1 MKTRRREIVVAGLM
15 LMGLLL
21 AVGCNPP
28 EVTKPCVVM
37 LGDSIFHL
45 SSEGP
50 DLFELAGDT
59 YRTYYIGGAQLV
71 GGPIK
76 TIEQQYYDAR
86 DDDPNIRTI
95 IMDGG
100 GNDIL
105 IGANAIC
112 SAGYGTALSAECHA
126 EMDTVLAAAERM
138 FEIAVA
144 DGVENV
150 IFQGY
155 YYVRPERLW
164 QVTDEFQEKGIAL
177 VNELNARY
185 PDVNIVYVDP
195 RPHFERGGTDH
206 LRIDGIH
213 PSPEA
218 AGKLAQLV
226 WDAMKTNDIEQN
238 IPCEPTGNNG
248 NGCN

>member
-1 MKTRRREIVVAGLM
+1 MKKRCGVVFGCFM

-21 AVGCNPP
+21 TAGCNPP

-45 SSEGP
+45 STEGQ

-86 DDDPNIRTI
+86 NANPNIRTI
-95 IMDGG
+95 VMDGG

-105 IGANAIC
+105 IGANQIC
-112 SAGYGTALSAECHA
+112 SADYGTELSAECHA
-126 EMDTVLAAAERM
+126 EMDLVLAAAEQL
-138 FEIAVA
+138 FETAVA

-155 YYVRPERLW
+155 YYVAAQRLW
-164 QVTDEFQEKGIAL
+164 QVTDEFQDKGIAL
-177 VNELNARY
+177 VNQLNARY
-185 PDVNIVYVDP
+185 PDVKIVYVDP
-195 RPHFERGGTDH
+195 RPHFEQGSTDH
-206 LRIDGIH
+206 LRFDGIH
-213 PSPEA
+213 PSPEGA
-218 AGKLAQLV
+218 AKLAELV
-226 WDAMKTNDIEQN
+226 WEAMVANDIEQN
-238 IPCEPTGNNG
+238 TPCEPSPDDG